1 MWVRGALRRGAALSR
16 RILVTGG
23 AGFIGSHLVERLVAS
38 RAEVAVLDDLSRG
51 DPTWVPQ
58 GLALHRVDVGDAA
71 ALRTVVTDLR
81 PTAVVHLAAV
91 HFIPEVDGAPER
103 ARRVNVDGTQNL
115 LEALAV
121 SPPELVLFASSGA
134 VYPDLRGPI
143 PESCPVGPSDLYGRT
158 KVEGE
163 RAVARFA
170 ADTGTRHVVARLFN
184 VIGSRE
190 TNPHVVPELVRQLR
204 RGETPVRLGAL
215 DRVRDYTDVVDVAN
229 ALAQLLETP
238 LDERLSVVNVGSG
251 TGTSVRDL
259 VATCEGILGH
269 AIAVEVDPRRQRAQD
284 RAELV
289 ADVEVLRSVVSPWP
303 SRTVEQTL
311 QQLLTDR
318 SGGARA

>member
-1 MWVRGALRRGAALSR
+1 VRGALRGAALNR
-16 RILVTGG
+16 RVLVTGG

-38 RAEVAVLDDLSRG
+38 GAEVGVLDDLSRG
-51 DPTWVPQ
+51 DPAWVPQ
-58 GLALHRVDVGDAA
+58 GVALHRVDVGDAG
-71 ALRTVVTDLR
+71 ALRTVVSDLR
-81 PTAVVHLAAV
+81 PTEVVHLAAV

-103 ARRVNVDGTQNL
+103 ARHVNVDGTHSL
-115 LEALAV
+115 LEALAA
-121 SPPELVLFASSGA
+121 SPPKVVLFASSGA
-134 VYPDLRGPI
+134 VYPDRPGAI

-163 RAVARFA
+163 RAVAQFA
-170 ADTGTRHVVARLFN
+170 AGTGARHVVARLFN

-190 TNPHVVPELVRQLR
+190 TNPHVVPELVSQLR
-204 RGETPVRLGAL
+204 RGETRVRLGAL

-229 ALAQLLETP
+229 ALAVLLERS

-251 TGTSVRDL
+251 TGTSVKDL
-259 VATCEGILGH
+259 VATCERVLGQ
-269 AIAVEVDPRRQRAQD
+269 AIAVEVDERRQRAQD

-289 ADVEVLRSVVSPWP
+289 ADVQLLRSIVSPWP

-311 QQLLTDR
+311 RQLLTDR